1 MSEKKIK
8 ATSRVTVTVEI
19 DTGGSWGADCT
30 VEQVQKQAADAARA
44 ALMRG
49 LVIDLQTMSNSTQ
62 KTTARIVGEPKI
74 LAILVEEA

>member
-1 MSEKKIK
+1 MSEKKIR

-30 VEQVQKQAADAARA
+30 VEQVQKQAADSARA
-44 ALMRG
+44 ALMKG
-49 LVIDLQTMSNSTQ
+49 LVLDLNSMGKDT

>member
-1 MSEKKIK
+1 MGDKKIK

-30 VEQVQKQAADAARA
+30 VEQVQKQAADSARA
-44 ALMRG
+44 ALMKG
-49 LVIDLQTMSNSTQ
+49 LVLDLNSMGKDT